1 MANVGSHQLI
11 GIEISSLLDL
21 AELST
26 DGYSYVR
33 LESFAGRFLV
43 GDVISYQGKAGVV
56 HA

>member
-1 MANVGSHQLI
+1 MANVGSQLI

-33 LESFAGRFLV
+33 LESFADRSLA
-43 GDVISYQGKAGVV
+43 GDAISDQGKAGVV